1 MMIRVTLIIIA
12 LIATSLEAKSS
23 RLARSSEPNQL
34 LMDDFIGFASKFNKH
49 YRTTDELG
57 ERLNVYQNNRKKVA

>member
-1 MMIRVTLIIIA
+1 MIMRVTLTVA
-12 LIATSLEAKSS
+12 LIATSLEARSS

-57 ERLNVYQNNRKKVA
+57 ERLNVYQNNREKVA

>member
-1 MMIRVTLIIIA
+1 MIMRVTLTVA
-12 LIATSLEAKSS
+12 LIATSLEARSS

-49 YRTTDELG
+49 YRTTEELG
-57 ERLNVYQNNRKKVA
+57 ERLNVYQNNREKVA